1 MKRALHLYYRLM
13 LNHFGP
19 TGWWPGDSAFEV
31 AVGAILTQNTA
42 WANVEK
48 AIANLKHNRLLS
60 PRAILAC
67 PKSRLESALRPSG
80 FFRVKSRRLRSF
92 CTFLVDEYG
101 GSMKRL
107 ARRPLDRLREELLEV
122 HGIGPETADDIIL
135 YACEKP
141 VFVVDAYTRRI
152 LSRHGHVEPEI
163 GYEDL
168 RALFE
173 IHLERDVAMFKDYHG
188 LIVWTGKEYCRATPN
203 CEKCPLARTLRR
215 GQPLLIQTAAK

>member
-1 MKRALHLYYRLM
+1 MKKTLQRYYDLM
-13 LNHFGP
+13 MDHFGP
-19 TGWWPGDSAFEV
+19 TGWWPGDSAFEI

-48 AIANLKHNRLLS
+48 AIANLKKERLLS
-60 PRAILAC
+60 PQAILAC
-67 PKSRLESALRPSG
+67 RKLRLESVLRPSG
-80 FFRVKSRRLRSF
+80 FFRVKARRLRSF
-92 CTFLVDEYG
+92 CAFLADEYG

-107 ARRPLDRLREELLEV
+107 ARRPLKDLRDELLSV

-152 LSRHGHVEPEI
+152 LSRHGQVDPKI

-173 IHLERDVAMFKDYHG
+173 KHLERDVALYKDYHG
-188 LIVWTGKEYCRATPN
+188 LIVWTAKNYCRATPN
-203 CEKCPLARTLRR
+203 CEKCPLAPTLRR
-215 GQPLLIQTAAK
+215 GQPLLAQTRAK